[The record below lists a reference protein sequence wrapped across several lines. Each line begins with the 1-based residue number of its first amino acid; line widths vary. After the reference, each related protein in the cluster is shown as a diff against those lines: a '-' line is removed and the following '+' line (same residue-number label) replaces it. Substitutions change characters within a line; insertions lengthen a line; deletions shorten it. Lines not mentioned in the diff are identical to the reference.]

1 MSSIKK
7 TWKAIRRNFR
17 SFRKNRA
24 YRARFHFTRYYEK
37 EPIDEKA
44 IFFESYSANNF
55 SGNVFYIYKA
65 IADDPRLKEYRKVI
79 ACNRKNHAEVQSFL
93 EFHGFT
99 DFELVEVHSHE
110 YCRAIATAKYLF
122 NNSTLPVYFI
132 KRPEQVFFNTWHGT
146 PLKTLG
152 RSIISAPNEIGN
164 TQRNFFMADYLLYPN
179 EFTFE
184 HMREDY
190 MLNELFPGKYAL
202 NGYPRNYVF
211 YQTSQQEALRRKLE
225 LTDKQV
231 IAYMPTW
238 RGTVARRSV
247 QEQLLAVRYFLME
260 IDKRLRDD
268 QVFYVNL
275 HNFLNAEL
283 EFDGY
288 KHILPFPKEY
298 ETYEFLSIADCL
310 VTDYSSVFFDFANT
324 GRKIVLFAYD
334 EDEYFATR
342 GVYIPYEELPFPRA
356 DTVQKLIREIN
367 DPVTRPYPEF
377 VKRFDPWDDQDTAA
391 MIRDQI
397 FFGSNE
403 LHLIDGTSYRNGKRN
418 VLIFGGSLA
427 QNGLTTSL
435 RGLLNHLDTEKYN
448 FFVMFFKQRVQKYNY
463 VISDFP
469 KGISYISIQ
478 GWKDITIMDAF
489 CQLLYYRFN
498 ITSGFVMDHIDRMFQ
513 REAKRIFAGNQFSDV
528 IHFTG
533 YERNIAALFGQM
545 KDTHSV
551 IYVHNDMRKEKD
563 TRSNYH
569 IPSILRAYRD
579 FDNIVAIR
587 ESMVPEIMDLV
598 PGIPQDKI
606 KVVHNVNNIERIL
619 ENSALPLAFDENT
632 ESTHTVEEIRE
643 ILDDASVFK
652 FIDVARYSP
661 EKGLKRLILAF
672 EDFSRNHPD
681 SALFVIGGHG
691 GEYRELCEYCQEH
704 ALKNVIL
711 IQSLSN
717 PFPILAKCDCF
728 ILSSFYEGLPMS
740 IMEALILDKP
750 VVSTNITG
758 PREFLEQGYG
768 ELVED
773 SQQGLYDGMVKAYDH
788 ELDLK
793 PFDARAF
800 NEQALQEFYQ
810 ILK

>member
-1 MSSIKK
+1 MSTFTR
-7 TWKAIRRNFR
+7 TWKAIKRNVR

-24 YRARFHFTRYYEK
+24 YRTRFHFTSYYEK
-37 EPIDEKA
+37 EPIDEKL

-65 IADDPRLKEYRKVI
+65 IAEDPRLSDYHKVI
-79 ACNRKNHAEVQSFL
+79 ACNRKNHEEVQRFL
-93 EFHGFT
+93 DFHGFT
-99 DFELVEVHSHE
+99 DYELVEVHSHQ
-110 YCRAIATAKYLF
+110 YCKALATAKYLF

-132 KRPEQVFFNTWHGT
+132 KRPEQMYFNTWHGT

-179 EFTFE
+179 EFTFS
-184 HMREDY
+184 HMRRDY
-190 MLNELFPGKYAL
+190 MLDELFPGNYSL

-211 YQTSQQEALRRKLE
+211 YQTEQQQRLREKLE
-225 LTDKQV
+225 LTEYQI

-238 RGTVARRSV
+238 RGTVAKRSV

-268 QVFYVNL
+268 QIFYVNL

-283 EFDGY
+283 EYEGY
-288 KHILPFPKEY
+288 RHIRPFPKEY

-324 GRKIVLFAYD
+324 RRKIVLFAYD

-342 GVYIPYEELPFPRA
+342 GVYMDYEELPFPKA

-367 DPVTRPYPEF
+367 DPEVRPYTEF
-377 VKRFDPWDDQDTAA
+377 IERFDPWDHQDTAA

-397 FFGSNE
+397 FFGKHD
-403 LHLIDGTSYRNGKRN
+403 LHLIDGKSYRNGKKN

-448 FFVMFFKQRVQKYNY
+448 FFVMFFKQRVQRYNY

-469 KGISYISIQ
+469 KDISYISIQ

-498 ITSGFVMDHIDRMFQ
+498 ITSKFVLKRIDAMFQ
-513 REAKRIFAGNQFSDV
+513 REARRIFAENQFSDV

-533 YERNIAALFGQM
+533 YERNIAALFGQL
-545 KDTHSV
+545 KNTHRV

-569 IPSILRAYRD
+569 IPSILRAYED
-579 FDNIVAIR
+579 YDTIVPIR
-587 ESMVPEIMDLV
+587 ESMVPEIKELV
-598 PGIPQDKI
+598 PGIADEKI
-606 KVVHNVNNIERIL
+606 KVVHNVNNIERIH
-619 ENSALPLAFDENT
+619 ENAALPFAFDANT
-632 ESTHTVEEIRE
+632 ESTHTEKEIEEI
-643 ILDDASVFK
+643 LNDSSLYK

-672 EDFSRNHPD
+672 EEFHRNHPQ
-681 SALFVIGGHG
+681 SALFIIGGHG
-691 GEYRELCEYCQEH
+691 QEYRELCEYCQDH
-704 ALKNVIL
+704 GLDRVIL

-717 PFPILAKCDCF
+717 PFPVLAKCDCF

-750 VVSTNITG
+750 VISTNITG

-768 ELVED
+768 ELVDD
-773 SQQGLYDGMVKAYDH
+773 SQQGLYEGMIKAYDH
-788 ELDLK
+788 TLKLK
-793 PFDARAF
+793 PFDAEAF
-800 NEQALQEFYQ
+800 NRQALQEFYQ
-810 ILK
+810 ILE

>member
-1 MSSIKK
+1 MSK
-7 TWKAIRRNFR
+7 TRKLWKALKRNIRKFFR
-17 SFRKNRA
+17 SRF
-24 YRARFHFTRYYEK
+24 YRARFHYTRYYEK
-37 EPIDEKA
+37 LPIDENV

-55 SGNVFYIYKA
+55 SGNVYYIYQSVA
-65 IADDPRLKEYRKVI
+65 QDPKLNNYRKVI
-79 ACNRKNHAEVQSFL
+79 ACNKKNHQEIDDFL
-93 EFHGFT
+93 RFHKFS
-99 DFELVEVHSHE
+99 DYELVEVHSRA
-110 YCRAIATAKYLF
+110 YCRVLATAKYLF

-132 KRPEQVFFNTWHGT
+132 KRPEQIYFNSWHGT

-190 MLNELFPGKYAL
+190 MLNELFPGEYAL

-211 YQTSQQEALRRKLE
+211 YETDRQEELRRTLDLE
-225 LTDKQV
+225 DKQI

-238 RGTVARRSV
+238 RGTVAKRSV
-247 QEQLLAVRYFLME
+247 AEQLLAVRYFLME

-283 EFDGY
+283 DYSGY
-288 KHILPFPKEY
+288 KHIVPFPTEY

-324 GRKIVLFAYD
+324 GRKIILFAYD

-342 GVYIPYEELPFPRA
+342 GVYMDFKELPFPIV

-367 DPVTRPYPEF
+367 DPEYKKYPEF
-377 VKRFDPWDDQDTAA
+377 IKKFCPWDHQDTAV

-397 FFGSNE
+397 FCGAKD
-403 LHLIDGTSYRNGKRN
+403 LHLIDGKSFQNGKKN

-448 FFVMFFKQRVQKYNY
+448 FFVLFFKQRVQKYNY

-478 GWKDITIMDAF
+478 GWKDITFTDAI
-489 CQLLYYRFN
+489 CQLLYYRFDN
-498 ITSGFVMDHIDRMFQ
+498 TSNFVMKHINQMYQ
-513 REAKRIFAGNQFSDV
+513 REVKRVFAENQFADL

-533 YERNIAALFGQM
+533 YERNIAAMFSQM
-545 KDTHSV
+545 KNSHRA
-551 IYVHNDMRKEKD
+551 IYVHNDMRKEKKL
-563 TRSNYH
+563 RSNYH
-569 IPSILRAYRD
+569 IPSILQSYRD
-579 FDNIVAIR
+579 FETIVAIR
-587 ESMVPEIMDLV
+587 ESMIPEIMELV
-598 PGIPQDKI
+598 PEVPREKI
-606 KVVHNVNNIERIL
+606 KVVHNVNNIERIK
-619 ENSALPLAFDENT
+619 ENAALPLQFDNNT
-632 ESTHTVEEIRE
+632 SSTHTLQEIE
-643 ILDDASVFK
+643 SILDDDSIFK

-672 EDFSRNHPD
+672 EEFSVKYPKT
-681 SALFVIGGHG
+681 ALIIIGGHG
-691 GEYRELCEYCQEH
+691 NEYRELCEYCETH
-704 ALKNVIL
+704 DLKSVVL

-728 ILSSFYEGLPMS
+728 ILSSLYEGLPMS
-740 IMEALILDKP
+740 IMEALILGKP

-768 ELVED
+768 ELVDD
-773 SQQGLYDGMVKAYDH
+773 SQQGLYEGMIKAYNH
-788 ELDLK
+788 EMNLK
-793 PFDARAF
+793 PFDAEAF
-800 NEQALQEFYQ
+800 NRQALQEFYD
-810 ILK
+810 IIE

>member
-1 MSSIKK
+1 
-7 TWKAIRRNFR
+7 
-17 SFRKNRA
+17 
-24 YRARFHFTRYYEK
+24 
-37 EPIDEKA
+37 
-44 IFFESYSANNF
+44 
-55 SGNVFYIYKA
+55 
-65 IADDPRLKEYRKVI
+65 
-79 ACNRKNHAEVQSFL
+79 
-93 EFHGFT
+93 
-99 DFELVEVHSHE
+99 
-110 YCRAIATAKYLF
+110 
-122 NNSTLPVYFI
+122 
-132 KRPEQVFFNTWHGT
+132 
-146 PLKTLG
+146 
-152 RSIISAPNEIGN
+152 
-164 TQRNFFMADYLLYPN
+164 
-179 EFTFE
+179 
-184 HMREDY
+184 
-190 MLNELFPGKYAL
+190 
-202 NGYPRNYVF
+202 
-211 YQTSQQEALRRKLE
+211 
-225 LTDKQV
+225 
-231 IAYMPTW
+231 
-238 RGTVARRSV
+238 
-247 QEQLLAVRYFLME
+247 
-260 IDKRLRDD
+260 
-268 QVFYVNL
+268 
-275 HNFLNAEL
+275 
-283 EFDGY
+283 
-288 KHILPFPKEY
+288 
-298 ETYEFLSIADCL
+298 
-310 VTDYSSVFFDFANT
+310 
-324 GRKIVLFAYD
+324 
-334 EDEYFATR
+334 
-342 GVYIPYEELPFPRA
+342 
-356 DTVQKLIREIN
+356 
-367 DPVTRPYPEF
+367 
-377 VKRFDPWDDQDTAA
+377 

-619 ENSALPLAFDENT
+619 ENAALPLAFDENT

-704 ALKNVIL
+704 ALKNVVL

-793 PFDARAF
+793 PFEARAF